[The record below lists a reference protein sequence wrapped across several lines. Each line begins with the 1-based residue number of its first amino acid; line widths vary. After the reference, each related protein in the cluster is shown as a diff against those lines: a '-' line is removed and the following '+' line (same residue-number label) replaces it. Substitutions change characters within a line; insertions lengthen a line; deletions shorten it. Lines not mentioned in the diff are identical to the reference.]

1 MYLHATGTIPDLD
14 KLEPYRPE
22 ETRVLAELHA
32 EGVVKSLFR
41 LSDRPGVYLIVE
53 ADDVEEA
60 RALVARHERKLPGSR
75 VQAGQDG
82 AVQRVAPAAV
92 RAPGPGR
99 PATAAGECRLGAAL
113 RSRRGQPP
121 AWPSSIPPRDSRARH
136 GQALRW
142 GSVPGIPG
150 RRENLSDL
158 SVSLMLAS

>member
-1 MYLHATGTIPDLD
+1 MIIMCMILSSPSRSAAPLKIGGSLMYLHATGTIPDPG

-92 RAPGPGR
+92 TRTR
-99 PATAAGECRLGAAL
+99 
-113 RSRRGQPP
+113 
-121 AWPSSIPPRDSRARH
+121 AWPTRDC
-136 GQALRW
+136 
-142 GSVPGIPG
+142 G
-150 RRENLSDL
+150 RGMSTRRS
-158 SVSLMLAS
+158 AS